1 MTLWLC
7 DLYDCAISSRRV
19 FGPWRALCA
28 KYAAGIEEE
37 RCGCASC
44 ASVGERIRHAPCWIK
59 TAMSCRD
66 CLEQHMAKQLKAI
79 GLKGRG
85 LDEWKGWRVERAK
98 GWRARLLLHLPTTH
112 MLKHFMFFHRW
123 VAVPIR
129 SSVQINC
136 QWCDYTK
143 RASSKTKNGLSKLEA
158 KE

>member
-1 MTLWLC
+1 MDNYSKCNRNVFPDVISENYHFFQWWHNFDTTIEWSNTTLN
-7 DLYDCAISSRRV
+7 DQRRR
-19 FGPWRALCA
+19 FNDQMRPLTDQIRFKGWR
-28 KYAAGIEEE
+28 
-37 RCGCASC
+37 
-44 ASVGERIRHAPCWIK
+44 VGWRVA
-59 TAMSCRD
+59 
-66 CLEQHMAKQLKAI
+66 
-79 GLKGRG
+79 GLKGWRVEGLRAWG